1 MVGTTI
7 HKEWNAEKFGM
18 QLFAVT
24 HRLYEDDYKQAV
36 DFLVWVM
43 AGIICQTGTKRDRTD
58 SELVTSIADTI
69 YEATVGGKERAEK
82 TIDSLKKNERFL
94 EPAMKILD
102 TAMLDKTNRDR
113 AAWVLRMWIRR
124 DIDIDDCA
132 PWVVSNVSLYM
143 GHYDC
148 GEEMLYT
155 VTERMLLRIRDNF
168 GLETLKKP

>member
-1 MVGTTI
+1 
-7 HKEWNAEKFGM
+7 M

-24 HRLYEDDYKQAV
+24 HRLYRDDYKEAI
-36 DFLVWVM
+36 DFLIWM
-43 AGIICQTGTKRDRTD
+43 LAGIVCQTRTKSDRTD
-58 SELVTSIADTI
+58 IELATSITDTI
-69 YEATVGGKERAEK
+69 YEATVGGKEEAAR
-82 TIDSLKKNERFL
+82 TIDWLKKNERFQ

-124 DIDIDDCA
+124 DIDTDDCA
-132 PWVVSNVSLYM
+132 PWVVSNIALYM

>member
-1 MVGTTI
+1 MVGTRI
-7 HKEWNAEKFGM
+7 HEEWNAEECGM

-36 DFLVWVM
+36 DFLIWMM
-43 AGIICQTGTKRDRTD
+43 AGIAVQTDPTRDRTD
-58 SELVTSIADTI
+58 IELVTSITDTI
-69 YEATVGGKERAEK
+69 YETTVGGKEEAAR
-82 TIDSLKKNERFL
+82 TIDWLKKNERFQ

-124 DIDIDDCA
+124 DIDTDDCA
-132 PWVVSNVSLYM
+132 PWVVSNIALYM